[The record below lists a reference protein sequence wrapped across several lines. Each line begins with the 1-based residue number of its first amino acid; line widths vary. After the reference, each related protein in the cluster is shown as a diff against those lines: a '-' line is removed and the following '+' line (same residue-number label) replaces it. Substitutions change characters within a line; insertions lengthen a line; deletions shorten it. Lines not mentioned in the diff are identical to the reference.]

1 MNAGKTTTAAGAI
14 RGLPRNGL
22 KVGAAKVTG
31 TGSGGDRWAMLDAGA
46 AVVLDFT
53 DAGHASTFGLTGTR
67 LTQLLPLLISQLAA
81 HDTDAIV
88 LELSDGLFQQET
100 ASMVESEAFARL
112 VNGVLFAADGAMGAK
127 AGADWLRERGRP
139 ADGGQRRG
147 LCITI
152 GNARGGGSHR
162 PAGSDAVAAG
172 GGRMVPDRGLAVPR
186 MMALL
191 PADGIARTVAEPPA
205 GCHLFLPDSL
215 NPTTPLLVCVHGISR
230 NAEEHLR
237 GFAPIAAAHGVA
249 VMAPVFAPVPF
260 PDYQRLGRQG
270 KGLRADIVL
279 QSMLQRLARQ
289 VGLAADRIYLFGH
302 SGGAQFVHRYAM
314 AYPAQVARYVVSA
327 AGWYTLPDPTLAYP
341 FGTGTNAGLPGIAFD
356 PPAFLRVPGAVLVGT
371 QRSPARRHPAQGAAV
386 GCDAGPDPHRTRG
399 TLGRSNE
406 CSRGGARPA
415 AAAEPGTGAGCGT
428 SLRRDGHPWRGGAG
442 LQFSLRIGTTR
453 VTSMVLPR
461 HVTAYGKRLRV
472 IQSSGKSWPELIRPA
487 TPNDRVPPCLS
498 RPDRSGVDGQIKPG
512 HDRECDRITA
522 SFGRHDVVCARSV
535 A

>member
-1 MNAGKTTTAAGAI
+1 
-14 RGLPRNGL
+14 
-22 KVGAAKVTG
+22 
-31 TGSGGDRWAMLDAGA
+31 
-46 AVVLDFT
+46 
-53 DAGHASTFGLTGTR
+53 
-67 LTQLLPLLISQLAA
+67 
-81 HDTDAIV
+81 
-88 LELSDGLFQQET
+88 
-100 ASMVESEAFARL
+100 
-112 VNGVLFAADGAMGAK
+112 
-127 AGADWLRERGRP
+127 
-139 ADGGQRRG
+139 
-147 LCITI
+147 
-152 GNARGGGSHR
+152 
-162 PAGSDAVAAG
+162 
-172 GGRMVPDRGLAVPR
+172 

-205 GCHLFLPDSL
+205 GCHLFLPDSV

-371 QRSPARRHPAQGAAV
+371 QDRRRGVTLRKAQLL
-386 GCDAGPDPHRTRG
+386 DATQGRTRIE
-399 TLGRSNE
+399 RAERWVAAMN
-406 CSRGGARPA
+406 A
-415 AAAEPGTGAGCGT
+415 AAAVRDLLPPLSLELVPGAGHRFGEMAI
-428 SLRRDGHPWRGGAG
+428 HGAVARACSFLFG
-442 LQFSLRIGTTR
+442 SE
-453 VTSMVLPR
+453 R
-461 HVTAYGKRLRV
+461 HA
-472 IQSSGKSWPELIRPA
+472 
-487 TPNDRVPPCLS
+487 
-498 RPDRSGVDGQIKPG
+498 
-512 HDRECDRITA
+512 
-522 SFGRHDVVCARSV
+522 
-535 A
+535 